1 MASRSRSR
9 SPGDRYRSRTRSPT
23 PRSDRGRSASRSPVR
38 RRDYDSRSP
47 SRSQSPAPRRNGRYR
62 SESRSRSR
70 GRSQSP
76 VVRSTKIVVER
87 LTKNINE
94 GHLEEIF
101 SQFGPIKDLDL
112 PINRTYGTNRGTA
125 YILYDHEADAEEAIA
140 HMHEAQI
147 DGAVINVSIV
157 LPRRKL
163 SPPPPMARRGA
174 GYDPRLPALAGRGSG
189 RQSGAPHAGASGPGS
204 FGQNGP
210 RRVDRASKTRRAWA
224 HKLTQQMS
232 RMPHFSLSTIPIRE
246 TICRARIGPVGRV
259 DLVIEAKTH
268 LGSFVGD
275 SDRFPAGRR
284 GGLPF
289 IQHQSDWLSGPT
301 TAQSGGE
308 LPECLRHLPLT
319 RSPTPRNSVPH
330 EMLGWDAS
338 QGRRGEIHRGKPT
351 AGLS

>member
-147 DGAVINVSIV
+147 DGAVINATTPGFQLPLVEAAAGSRAHLMPGPRVPDPLARTDPVAALRLHRIV
-157 LPRRKL
+157 GGLDPIPTARDPSLAPPRDLLRVHLHLVVEAAGTEAVRDLTQDLARQPRDAAQVRAEMSTAEEARVETATTVTKAVEL
-163 SPPPPMARRGA
+163 APPAVA
-174 GYDPRLPALAGRGSG
+174 VNVALEPVLVEVVAVAA
-189 RQSGAPHAGASGPGS
+189 SGATDEFTRDDEMEILSMLDFAEAG
-204 FGQNGP
+204 
-210 RRVDRASKTRRAWA
+210 
-224 HKLTQQMS
+224 
-232 RMPHFSLSTIPIRE
+232 
-246 TICRARIGPVGRV
+246 
-259 DLVIEAKTH
+259 
-268 LGSFVGD
+268 
-275 SDRFPAGRR
+275 
-284 GGLPF
+284 
-289 IQHQSDWLSGPT
+289 
-301 TAQSGGE
+301 
-308 LPECLRHLPLT
+308 
-319 RSPTPRNSVPH
+319 
-330 EMLGWDAS
+330 
-338 QGRRGEIHRGKPT
+338 
-351 AGLS
+351 

>member
-9 SPGDRYRSRTRSPT
+9 SPGDRHRSRTRSPT

-70 GRSQSP
+70 GRSPSP

-101 SQFGPIKDLDL
+101 GQFGPIKDLDL

-140 HMHEAQI
+140 HMHEAQV

-163 SPPPPMARRGA
+163 SPPPPMARRGSRAHLMPGPRAPDPLARTDPVAVLRLRRIVGGLDLIPTARDPSLAPPRGLLRVHLHPEVEAA
-174 GYDPRLPALAGRGSG
+174 GTEVVRDPTQDLARQPRDAAQVRGGMSFADGARVETATTVMKAVEPAPPAVAVTVALEPVLVQVVAAAA
-189 RQSGAPHAGASGPGS
+189 SGAIDE
-204 FGQNGP
+204 F
-210 RRVDRASKTRRAWA
+210 TRDDE
-224 HKLTQQMS
+224 M
-232 RMPHFSLSTIPIRE
+232 
-246 TICRARIGPVGRV
+246 
-259 DLVIEAKTH
+259 
-268 LGSFVGD
+268 
-275 SDRFPAGRR
+275 
-284 GGLPF
+284 
-289 IQHQSDWLSGPT
+289 
-301 TAQSGGE
+301 
-308 LPECLRHLPLT
+308 
-319 RSPTPRNSVPH
+319 
-330 EMLGWDAS
+330 EMLSMLWAADY
-338 QGRRGEIHRGKPT
+338 
-351 AGLS
+351 L

>member
-76 VVRSTKIVVER
+76 IVRSTKIVVER

-147 DGAVINVSIV
+147 DGAVINATTPGFQLPLVEAAAGSRAHLMPGPRVPDPLARADPVAVLRLHRIV
-157 LPRRKL
+157 GGLDPIPTARDPSLAPPRDLLRVHLHLVVEAAGTEAVRDLTHDLARQPRDAAQVRGEMSTAEGARVETATTVTKAVEL
-163 SPPPPMARRGA
+163 APPAVA
-174 GYDPRLPALAGRGSG
+174 VTVALESALVEVVAVAA
-189 RQSGAPHAGASGPGS
+189 SGAI
-204 FGQNGP
+204 
-210 RRVDRASKTRRAWA
+210 DEYTRDDEMEILSMLWA
-224 HKLTQQMS
+224 ADYL
-232 RMPHFSLSTIPIRE
+232 
-246 TICRARIGPVGRV
+246 
-259 DLVIEAKTH
+259 
-268 LGSFVGD
+268 
-275 SDRFPAGRR
+275 
-284 GGLPF
+284 
-289 IQHQSDWLSGPT
+289 
-301 TAQSGGE
+301 
-308 LPECLRHLPLT
+308 
-319 RSPTPRNSVPH
+319 
-330 EMLGWDAS
+330 
-338 QGRRGEIHRGKPT
+338 
-351 AGLS
+351 

>member
-147 DGAVINVSIV
+147 DGAVINATTPGFQLPLVEAAAGSRAHLMPGPRVPDPLARTDPVAVLRLHRIV
-157 LPRRKL
+157 GDLDPIPTARDPSLAPPRGLLRVHLHHVVEAAGTEAVRDLTHDLARQPRDAAQVRAEMSTAEGARVETATTVTKAVEL
-163 SPPPPMARRGA
+163 APPAVA
-174 GYDPRLPALAGRGSG
+174 ATVALEPVVVEVVAVAA
-189 RQSGAPHAGASGPGS
+189 SGAIDE
-204 FGQNGP
+204 F
-210 RRVDRASKTRRAWA
+210 TRDDEMEILSMLWA
-224 HKLTQQMS
+224 ADYL
-232 RMPHFSLSTIPIRE
+232 
-246 TICRARIGPVGRV
+246 
-259 DLVIEAKTH
+259 
-268 LGSFVGD
+268 
-275 SDRFPAGRR
+275 
-284 GGLPF
+284 
-289 IQHQSDWLSGPT
+289 
-301 TAQSGGE
+301 
-308 LPECLRHLPLT
+308 
-319 RSPTPRNSVPH
+319 
-330 EMLGWDAS
+330 
-338 QGRRGEIHRGKPT
+338 
-351 AGLS
+351 

>member
-62 SESRSRSR
+62 SES
-70 GRSQSP
+70 RSQSP

-147 DGAVINVSIV
+147 DGAVIN
-157 LPRRKL
+157 PRDAAQLRKP
-163 SPPPPMARRGA
+163 S
-174 GYDPRLPALAGRGSG
+174 D
-189 RQSGAPHAGASGPGS
+189 S
-204 FGQNGP
+204 FLQP
-210 RRVDRASKTRRAWA
+210 
-224 HKLTQQMS
+224 
-232 RMPHFSLSTIPIRE
+232 
-246 TICRARIGPVGRV
+246 
-259 DLVIEAKTH
+259 
-268 LGSFVGD
+268 
-275 SDRFPAGRR
+275 
-284 GGLPF
+284 
-289 IQHQSDWLSGPT
+289 
-301 TAQSGGE
+301 
-308 LPECLRHLPLT
+308 
-319 RSPTPRNSVPH
+319 
-330 EMLGWDAS
+330 
-338 QGRRGEIHRGKPT
+338 
-351 AGLS
+351 

>member
-47 SRSQSPAPRRNGRYR
+47 SRSQTPAPRRNGRYR

-147 DGAVINVSIV
+147 DGAVINATTPGFQLPLVEAAAGSRAHLMPGPRVPDPLARTDPVAVLRLHRIV
-157 LPRRKL
+157 GGLDPIPTARDPSLAPPRDLLRVHLHLVVEAAGTEAVRDLTHDLARQPRDAAQVRAEMSTAEGARVETATTVTKAVEL
-163 SPPPPMARRGA
+163 APPAVA
-174 GYDPRLPALAGRGSG
+174 VTVALEPALVEVVAVAA
-189 RQSGAPHAGASGPGS
+189 SGAIDE
-204 FGQNGP
+204 F
-210 RRVDRASKTRRAWA
+210 TRDDEMEILSMLWA
-224 HKLTQQMS
+224 ADYL
-232 RMPHFSLSTIPIRE
+232 
-246 TICRARIGPVGRV
+246 
-259 DLVIEAKTH
+259 
-268 LGSFVGD
+268 
-275 SDRFPAGRR
+275 
-284 GGLPF
+284 
-289 IQHQSDWLSGPT
+289 
-301 TAQSGGE
+301 
-308 LPECLRHLPLT
+308 
-319 RSPTPRNSVPH
+319 
-330 EMLGWDAS
+330 
-338 QGRRGEIHRGKPT
+338 
-351 AGLS
+351 